1 MTAALLWAGCR
12 DFAVDDRVNEML
24 ADKPVNV
31 DLAFTFSSDRS
42 GNQTR
47 QASEVVD
54 GSGRI
59 VTIQR
64 IVPLIEEKPSSSIFG
79 SMQSTGVK
87 TDNTTTP
94 ETKAKFFYYEN
105 CLLSRGV
112 DHFLVYGQAADIIKN
127 GVATKAHNGSLI
139 SNIPYPVQSISD
151 ISFAPEP
158 IYTATTAPENGEA
171 WSLANKLTQIANV
184 AYSGQKWSE
193 ETTDKN
199 LETLYKNFTNHGYDL
214 PGSAASVK
222 AWIGALI
229 AAAGTP
235 ADNTLL
241 HAIKTEAETA
251 YNSINVSSGSYY
263 PNNIG
268 LPDGA
273 AVLRWTEWKDENN
286 VTHEGF
292 KPQLQATTLD
302 NINSVSRF
310 AYPAALHFYVNSPI
324 QTSNEPVKFDE
335 KYEPSNI
342 TAWSQVLA
350 SYTSGDRITS
360 ETQAVALRDP
370 VQYAVAQL
378 KVTVKANAELSDNT
392 SPTPQSITVGTS
404 SFPLTGIIVCGQ
416 REVGYDFAPKDN
428 SDADVKFIYDS
439 QVTSGSYL
447 TTSGTQPTTTLVLQS
462 YDGENVNIILEFENN
477 SGVTFQCIDGKVYPN
492 TRFYLIGEIDATTGT
507 GTKPDGINRVFTK
520 DYITEVNMQVVSLA
534 KAYNVLPNILSS
546 NLEIGVMTTP
556 QWIAAEPESVKLN

>member
-1 MTAALLWAGCR
+1 MAAAAVMLAGCK
-12 DFAVDDRVNEML
+12 DYEADALIGAPVD
-24 ADKPVNV
+24 V
-31 DLAFTFSSDRS
+31 DVAFTFSSDRS

-47 QASEVVD
+47 QADVVVD
-54 GSGRI
+54 GSRRT

-87 TDNTTTP
+87 TDDATTP
-94 ETKAKFFYYEN
+94 EAKFFYYKN

-112 DHFLVYGQAADIIKN
+112 DGFLVYGQAVDGSDKSN
-127 GVATKAHNGSLI
+127 FGSLV

-158 IYTATTAPENGEA
+158 IYTETTASVNGEA
-171 WSLANKLTQIANV
+171 WALANKLTRIANV

-292 KPQLQATTLD
+292 KPQLQTTTLD

-324 QTSNEPVKFDE
+324 KTSNEPVKFNNV
-335 KYEPSNI
+335 YEPNTT

-360 ETQAVALRDP
+360 ETQAVALEDP

-378 KVTVKANAELSDNT
+378 KVTVKANAESLSDNT
-392 SPTPQSITVGTS
+392 
-404 SFPLTGIIVCGQ
+404 
-416 REVGYDFAPKDN
+416 
-428 SDADVKFIYDS
+428 KF
-439 QVTSGSYL
+439 
-447 TTSGTQPTTTLVLQS
+447 
-462 YDGENVNIILEFENN
+462 
-477 SGVTFQCIDGKVYPN
+477 
-492 TRFYLIGEIDATTGT
+492 
-507 GTKPDGINRVFTK
+507 
-520 DYITEVNMQVVSLA
+520 
-534 KAYNVLPNILSS
+534 
-546 NLEIGVMTTP
+546 
-556 QWIAAEPESVKLN
+556 

>member
-1 MTAALLWAGCR
+1 MSLLSMMSFIWSGCR
-12 DFAVDDRVNEML
+12 DFAIDDQINADL
-24 ADKPVNV
+24 ATKPVNV
-31 DLAFTFSSDRS
+31 DLAFTFSSHQS

-47 QASEVVD
+47 QADAVVD
-54 GSGRI
+54 GSGRT

-64 IVPLIEEKPSSSIFG
+64 IVPLKGIEPSSSIIG
-79 SMQSTGVK
+79 SMQSIEK
-87 TDNTTTP
+87 PNDATTP
-94 ETKAKFFYYEN
+94 EAKFFYYKN

-112 DHFLVYGQAADIIKN
+112 DRFLVYGQAVDGSDKSN
-127 GVATKAHNGSLI
+127 FGSLV

-151 ISFAPEP
+151 ISFSLES
-158 IYTATTAPENGEA
+158 IYKSSEYTTTNGIPA
-171 WSLANKLTQIANV
+171 GASTLAGYLNTVANV
-184 AYSGQKWSE
+184 TNWKTSTNSIL
-193 ETTDKN
+193 KN
-199 LETLYKNFTNHGYDL
+199 LFENFINHGYDL

-222 AWIGALI
+222 KWLEAVKEAAEDYLDPAKRPSSIG
-229 AAAGTP
+229 
-235 ADNTLL
+235 D
-241 HAIKTEAETA
+241 AEET
-251 YNSINVSSGSYY
+251 IL
-263 PNNIG
+263 NNIVSAVNG
-268 LPDGA
+268 ITINNSYPRGLYLPDGA
-273 AVLRWTEWKDENN
+273 AVVRWDGRAFVPVMQT
-286 VTHEGF
+286 
-292 KPQLQATTLD
+292 TTLD

-324 QTSNEPVKFDE
+324 KTSNEPVKFNNV
-335 KYEPSNI
+335 YEPNTT

-378 KVTVKANAELSDNT
+378 KVTVKAKAQSLSDNT
-392 SPTPQSITVGTS
+392 SPTPQSITVGGS

-416 REVGYDFAPKDN
+416 REVGFDFAPKDN

-462 YDGENVNIILEFENN
+462 YDGENVNIILEFENA
-477 SGVTFQCIDGKVYPN
+477 STQPFRCIDGFVYPG

-507 GTKPDGINRVFTK
+507 GTKPDGKNRVFTK